1 MDRLRTGGLAS
12 APGSPGV
19 AFMSIRLTR
28 RAALVSSGAVA
39 AVLPSRGWAQSA
51 ANDAASLADKVDAY
65 VKRAMAGFPDQPAVS
80 VALVKDGQAVLTR
93 GYGVRAIGGAAVD
106 EHTLFAIAS
115 NTKAVTCAALAILID
130 EGKVKWDEPV
140 RTYLPGFSLS
150 KPELND
156 MVTVRDLVSH
166 RIGFGLGAGDLLF
179 WPNSD
184 RTRAEI
190 MAAVPYVPIED
201 SFRTTYHYCN
211 LMFVAAGEVVAAA
224 SGMPWEQFVQTRI
237 LDRLGMGETLPLMT
251 AADPAKS
258 ALPNARLGP
267 PLRYQGAMQTI
278 GQSIQEVWNWSSAG
292 AAGGFVTN
300 PVDWAKWIA
309 VQLARGELP
318 DGSRL
323 YSEARAN
330 EMWRPNILISN
341 SAGPTAE
348 LPGRAIASTYAT
360 GWQVQD
366 YRGERMITHGGGA
379 PGYVSGTVLI
389 PGRNAGFSY
398 FTNAEESFLTRAL
411 RSGITDIIVGKTDFD
426 WVADGVR
433 LKTTGDARSIAAAA
447 EIDAKQAAGAPP
459 SLPLEAYAG
468 TWRDPWYGDI
478 VIESR
483 TTGRGRNRK
492 TGLWLAFSRTP
503 ALKGPVEAY
512 DGETM
517 RTRFTDRRE
526 EDLLIT
532 FTLAAGVPVSATM
545 KALSPDADFS
555 YDYQDLRL
563 TRV

>member
-1 MDRLRTGGLAS
+1 
-12 APGSPGV
+12 
-19 AFMSIRLTR
+19 MSIRLTR
-28 RAALVSSGAVA
+28 RAALVSSVAGAA
-39 AVLPSRGWAQSA
+39 ALPSVGWAQA
-51 ANDAASLADKVDAY
+51 ANDSATLADQVDAF
-65 VKRAMAGFPDQPAVS
+65 VKQVMAGFPDQPAVS

-190 MAAVPYVPIED
+190 MAAVPHVPIED
-201 SFRTTYHYCN
+201 SFRTSYHYCN
-211 LMFVAAGEVVAAA
+211 LMFVVAGEVVAAA

-237 LDRLGMGETLPLMT
+237 LDRLGMTETLPLMT

-258 ALPNARLGP
+258 ALPHGRLGP
-267 PLRYQGAMQTI
+267 PLRYQGEMQTI

-292 AAGGFVTN
+292 AAGGFVTT

-309 VQLARGELP
+309 VQLAKGELP
-318 DGSRL
+318 DGTRL

-330 EMWRPNILISN
+330 EMWRPNIIISN
-341 SAGPTAE
+341 SAGPTPD
-348 LPGRAIASTYAT
+348 LPGRAIAATYAT
-360 GWQVQD
+360 GWQVMD
-366 YRGERMITHGGGA
+366 YRGERFITHGGGA
-379 PGYVSGTVLI
+379 PGFVSGTVLI

-398 FTNAEESFLTRAL
+398 FTNAEEGMVTRAL
-411 RSGITDIIVGKTDFD
+411 RSGIADIIMGKTGFD
-426 WVADGVR
+426 WIADGAR
-433 LKTTGDARSIAAAA
+433 LQGENDAKSIAAAA
-447 EIDAKQAAGAPP
+447 EIDAKQAAGAAP
-459 SLPLEAYAG
+459 SLPPAAYAG

-478 VIESR
+478 MIESR
-483 TTGRGRNRK
+483 DG
-492 TGLWLAFSRTP
+492 GLWLAFSRTP
-503 ALKGPVEAY
+503 ALKGPLEAY

-517 RTRFTDRRE
+517 RTRFPDKRE
-526 EDLLIT
+526 EDVFIT
-532 FTLAAGVPVSATM
+532 FKIEGGAPVSATM
-545 KALSPDADFS
+545 KAVSPDADFS
-555 YDYQDLRL
+555 YDYHDLRL
-563 TRV
+563 TRA